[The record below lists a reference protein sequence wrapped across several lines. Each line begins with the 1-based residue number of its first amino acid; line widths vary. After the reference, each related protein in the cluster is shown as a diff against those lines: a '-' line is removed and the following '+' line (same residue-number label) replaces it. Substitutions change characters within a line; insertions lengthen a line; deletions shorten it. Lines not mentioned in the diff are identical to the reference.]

1 MSKDF
6 NIDEYGGYTAFMW
19 NHEYLVKI
27 LTTGKNPVAKGL
39 YLKNALRSIRRGDF
53 VPTKQLEKAYQDIEI
68 EIGYEERLN
77 KPTVITQMLEL
88 LKLKIG
94 GTFLDIGTGSGWT
107 AALMSYAAGAEGKVY
122 SIERLQLMVQ
132 IARDN
137 IAKYPNLNNLN
148 ILFGDG
154 SDGLAKYAPYD
165 GIHVSAAFETI
176 PSTLIN
182 QLKIGGRLV
191 APTVDND
198 IRLIE
203 RLGAEEFK
211 ETIHKGYFFKAIE
224 EGVV

>member
-1 MSKDF
+1 MAKDF
-6 NIDEYGGYTAFMW
+6 NIDEYGGYNTFMW
-19 NHEYLVKI
+19 DHEYLVKI

-53 VPTKQLEKAYQDIEI
+53 VPIKQLEKAYQDIEI
-68 EIGYEERLN
+68 EIGYKEMLN
-77 KPTVITQMLEL
+77 RPTVIAQMLEL
-88 LKLKIG
+88 LKPKIG
-94 GTFLDIGTGSGWT
+94 GVLLDIGTGSGWT
-107 AALMSYAAGAEGKVY
+107 AALMAYAAGAEGKVY

-132 IARDN
+132 TARDN
-137 IAKYPNLNNLN
+137 IAKYPNITNLS

-154 SDGLAKYAPYD
+154 KEGLAQYAPYD
-165 GIHVSAAFETI
+165 GIHVSAAFDTI

-191 APTVDND
+191 TPTVDND

-203 RLGAEEFK
+203 RLGTDDFK